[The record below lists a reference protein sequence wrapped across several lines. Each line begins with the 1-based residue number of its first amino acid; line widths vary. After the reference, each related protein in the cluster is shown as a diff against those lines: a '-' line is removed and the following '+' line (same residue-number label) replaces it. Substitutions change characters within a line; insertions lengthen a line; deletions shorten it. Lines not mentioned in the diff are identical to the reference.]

1 MTNPKGDNPLSGI
14 LYTSSAYVLWGFLTL
29 YWKLLGN
36 VPPFEILAHRICWS
50 FVFTMAIILL
60 KKQKFHLFIYR
71 LNYFFHYKKEF
82 LFIFIASLAISA
94 NWVIFIWAV
103 NHGKVIEASLGMY
116 MTPLI
121 SIVFGVVLWK
131 DKCGLGRSISFF
143 IALLGVFLLTVKY
156 GQIPWVALSLALSSG
171 IYSYAKKCTRLDA
184 LVAMGYE
191 TLIGT
196 PTAVVYLMTL
206 QIKGTASFGTNL
218 INTSIL
224 LMGAGIVTAL
234 PLIWFAEGVK
244 RLPLSTV
251 GVIQYITPSI
261 AFLIGLLLFKEPVSF
276 VQWFSFI
283 LIWASIMIYIFS
295 SSNADSKETRLL
307 Q

>member
-1 MTNPKGDNPLSGI
+1 MNKPKGNNTFTGA
-14 LYTSSAYVLWGFLTL
+14 LYTSAAYILWGFLPV
-29 YWKLLGN
+29 YWKALGS
-36 VPPFEILAHRICWS
+36 VPAFEILAHRIWWS
-50 FVFTMAIILL
+50 FVFAMMIILF
-60 KKQKFHLFIYR
+60 KKQKFHLFIYKIR
-71 LNYFFHYKKEF
+71 YFYHYKREF

-116 MTPLI
+116 ITPLI
-121 SIVFGVVLWK
+121 SILLGIVLLR
-131 DKCGLGRSISFF
+131 DKCGLGQSLSFF
-143 IALLGVFLLTVKY
+143 IALLGVFLLTVNY

-171 IYSYAKKCTRLDA
+171 IYSYAKKCTRLDSR
-184 LVAMGYE
+184 VAMGYE
-191 TLIGT
+191 TLIGA
-196 PTAVVYLMTL
+196 PAALIYLSIL
-206 QIKGTASFGTNL
+206 HINGVASFGTDSYHL
-218 INTSIL
+218 SIL

-261 AFLIGLLLFKEPVSF
+261 TFLIGLLIFKEPVSF

-295 SSNADSKETRLL
+295 SSNAVSKETRLVH
-307 Q
+307 